1 MRPIVTGFVAGA
13 CVCVL
18 AVASMGVASGCAN
31 PDAYPPGLLPRLSRP
46 AAACLQ
52 ALAYF
57 GPMAA
62 AFGGLVGAGIGAMI
76 AGMRRLGIP
85 GAGKS

>member
-1 MRPIVTGFVAGA
+1 
-13 CVCVL
+13 
-18 AVASMGVASGCAN
+18 
-31 PDAYPPGLLPRLSRP
+31 
-46 AAACLQ
+46 LQ